1 MVLDSS
7 ATFCY
12 VSRNDILLKRPN
24 NTNNLQCILLRFRR
38 EEIAVIGDVK
48 QMFHNFKVKIDHQ
61 DFLRFLWHP
70 ENNFDLPLKEYRMT
84 VHVVGNR
91 PSPAVATYWLRRCVA
106 HSDPDVIDFV
116 SNNFYVDERL
126 LSCPRE

>member
-1 MVLDSS
+1 MYTITEKKTSIRIMVLDSS

-38 EEIAVIGDVK
+38 EEIAVIGDVE

-61 DFLRFLWHP
+61 DYLRFLWHP

-91 PSPAVATYWLRRCVA
+91 PSPAVATY
-106 HSDPDVIDFV
+106 
-116 SNNFYVDERL
+116 
-126 LSCPRE
+126 